1 LRHEITHKYAK
12 YIGIAMPYGLEDLW
26 DRDSIAAYTSERGT
40 MLRASES
47 LEENATFVVRWASEL
62 YW

>member
-1 LRHEITHKYAK
+1 
-12 YIGIAMPYGLEDLW
+12 MPYGLEDLW